1 VRRAAGI
8 LLHPTSLPGP
18 HGLGDLGPG
27 ARHFADWLSRAGQR
41 WWQVLPIHPV
51 GTGNSPYSG
60 ASAFAGEP
68 RLISL
73 LDLVDDGLLTR
84 QEVADVLPAEHAD
97 YAGAWALRD
106 RLLRRARDRFRP
118 DATFTHFKETSAH
131 WLDDYALFEALR
143 TAHGTTWTRWPE
155 ALRGRDPGALA
166 RVRRDLAPEI
176 ALLELQ
182 QFLFARQ
189 WQRLREYCRE
199 RGIGLIGD
207 IPIFVAHDSADVWAN
222 PRYFCIDEGGEP
234 TYVSG
239 VPPDYFSETGQRW
252 GNPLYAWQRL
262 ARDGYR
268 WWIDRL
274 RVLASRF
281 ELVRIDHFIGF
292 VQFWEIP
299 ASEATAV
306 NGRYV
311 PGPGEAFFAVV
322 RAALGALPLIAED
335 LGAVTPEVRALRDR
349 LGLPGMRV
357 FQFGFGEDVQ
367 ATEFKPH
374 RYVPNC
380 VAYTGTHDNDTI
392 VGWFEQPGP
401 RSPEQHALERA
412 AAIEY
417 LAGPGATALAGPPH
431 REILRAVYA
440 SVADTVIAPM
450 QDVLGLSS
458 AARMNTPGQAEGN
471 WMWRLAESAL
481 SDALASE
488 LRALARVYE
497 RVEAA

>member
-1 VRRAAGI
+1 MQRAAGI

-27 ARHFADWLSRAGQR
+27 ARAFADWLARAGQS

-51 GTGNSPYSG
+51 GQGNSPYSG
-60 ASAFAGEP
+60 GSAFAGEP

-84 QEVADVLPAEHAD
+84 HEVGEVLPAERAD
-97 YAGAWALRD
+97 YTGAWALRD
-106 RLLRRARDRFRP
+106 RLLRRARDRFGP
-118 DATFTHFKETSAH
+118 DAAYAHFKATSAH

-143 TAHGTTWTRWPE
+143 AAHGTNWTHWPVP
-155 ALRGRDPGALA
+155 LRGHDPSALA
-166 RVRRDLAPEI
+166 RARRELASEI
-176 ALLELQ
+176 ALVEFQ

-189 WQRLREYCRE
+189 WQRLREHCRE
-199 RGIGLIGD
+199 RGIRLIGD
-207 IPIFVAHDSADVWAN
+207 IPIFVAHDSADVWAH
-222 PRYFCIDEGGEP
+222 PLYFCVDEHGEP
-234 TYVSG
+234 TYVAG

-252 GNPLYAWQRL
+252 GNPLYVWQRL
-262 ARDGYR
+262 AQDGYR

-274 RVLASRF
+274 RVLATRF
-281 ELVRIDHFIGF
+281 DLVRLDHFIGF
-292 VQFWEIP
+292 VRFWEIP
-299 ASEATAV
+299 ASEPTAV

-311 PGPGEAFFAVV
+311 PGPGEPFFAAV
-322 RAALGALPLIAED
+322 RAALGGLPFIVED
-335 LGAVTPEVRALRDR
+335 LGEVTPEVRALRDR

-367 ATEFKPH
+367 AVEFKPH
-374 RYVPNC
+374 HYVPNC

-392 VGWFEQPGP
+392 AGWFDQAGP
-401 RSPEQHALERA
+401 RSAEQHASERA

-417 LAGPGATALAGPPH
+417 LAGPGATALPGSPH
-431 REILRAVYA
+431 REILRALYA
-440 SVADTVIAPM
+440 SVAHTVIAPM
-450 QDVLGLSS
+450 QDILGLPSE
-458 AARMNTPGQAEGN
+458 ARMNTPGEAEGN
-471 WMWRLAESAL
+471 WMWRLAEGAL

-497 RVEAA
+497 RVAAA